1 MIRVFSIKGKR
12 HEQNGQGNQDV
23 VKSGSNERFSVIT
36 LADGVSTCKKAR
48 KGAQIACR
56 ATKSLMLGNGE
67 YIARCSSRDLA
78 WNVVY
83 NVNFELQK
91 QAAKDQTEPEEYS
104 STLSSVLYDKRENTL
119 TIFSVGDG
127 IVFGVGK
134 KGFRILAMPSDSREG
149 TCVTTTRGAFRR
161 AVARTIGRDGI
172 DAVWICSDGAWREM
186 FEYGRMKREVAELIE
201 NKNFRGLMDL
211 FKKRHSNDD
220 MSFIALDVAL
230 MKGGALA

>member
-67 YIARCSSRDLA
+67 YIARCSSSDLA

-83 NVNFELQK
+83 NVNFEIQK
-91 QAAKDQTEPEEYS
+91 QAAKDKTEPEEYS
-104 STLSSVLYDKRENTL
+104 STLSSVLFDKKENTL

-134 KGFRILAMPSDSREG
+134 NGFRILAMPSDSREG
-149 TCVTTTRGAFRR
+149 TCVTTTRGAFRQ
-161 AVARTIGRDGI
+161 AVALTIERDGI
-172 DAVWICSDGAWREM
+172 DTVWICSDGAWREM
-186 FEYGRMKREVAELIE
+186 FEYGRMKSEVAKIIE
-201 NKNFRGLMDL
+201 NRNFQGLKDL
-211 FKKRHSNDD
+211 FEKHHSNDD
-220 MSFIALDVAL
+220 MSFIALDVAPG
-230 MKGGALA
+230 KRSAFA